1 MDNYIWKIMD
11 IIQTMVEYDMI
22 DKNRLDDT
30 DYVIER
36 VESYIEAKNFVN
48 ENFKGM
54 F

>member
-1 MDNYIWKIMD
+1 MDYVWKIMD
-11 IIQTMVEYDMI
+11 IIQTMIEYNMI

-36 VESYIEAKNFVN
+36 VESYIKAKNFVN